1 MFPKRAQMGAAWR
14 DFRDFIVAPRPH
26 KIVFVTAA
34 LAAPVGLFLAF
45 VQQARVD
52 ADYIPPKI
60 VYVQQWTADRTIAQI
75 KAQQAKDLPGEI
87 ARKKAQEAK
96 AERQRQV
103 YRKLGETLGIDVDAK
118 RH

>member
-1 MFPKRAQMGAAWR
+1 MFPKRAPMGEAWR